1 MSDNWIGERT
11 IESINSPAVSHVG
24 CLAMH
29 QCQQVALKV
38 VQALSDLPL

>member
-11 IESINSPAVSHVG
+11 IESINSPAVSHGG